1 MKNNSFKPVTIV
13 FKTSDNIKNMMIKHY
28 EDRKCDKT
36 PPYAI
41 FQVKDF
47 DCVTTLY
54 ESGKVMF
61 QGIGAD
67 IEASF
72 WTEQER
78 VLNNRYIDTTGK
90 SKEKDN
96 IKKTD
101 KIELN
106 NVFISESTVGSDEV
120 GTGDYFGPLIVT
132 ASYVSKDNIEFLQNL
147 GVRDSKKL
155 TDEKIIKIAP
165 EIIKTI
171 PHTTIILTNKEYNEY
186 HSTDINMNKIKAI
199 LHNKCLLSV
208 LKKDN
213 ITYNKIVVDQ
223 FEPPAAYY
231 NHISKMKEK
240 VTNITFMT
248 KAEDKCLSVAA
259 SSIISRYIFLKEHKK
274 LCERFNIEIPLG
286 ASNLVDEVGATL
298 VQKYGKD
305 ILSEIAKLNFK
316 NTEKINDILK
326 N

>member
-1 MKNNSFKPVTIV
+1 MKKGNFKPVTIV
-13 FKTSDNIKNMMIKHY
+13 FKVSDNIKEMMIKHY
-28 EDRKCDKT
+28 EDMKCEKT

-78 VLNNRYIDTTGK
+78 VLNNRTIDTNK
-90 SKEKDN
+90 DDKKEKD
-96 IKKTD
+96 KKD
-101 KIELN
+101 EQPK
-106 NVFISESTVGSDEV
+106 VFINESTVGSDEV
-120 GTGDYFGPLIVT
+120 GTGDYFGPLVVT
-132 ASYVSKDNIEFLQNL
+132 ASYVPKNKFSLLTEL

-155 TDEKIIKIAP
+155 TDDKIKQIAP
-165 EIIKTI
+165 EIIKNI
-171 PHTTIILTNKEYNEY
+171 SHTTIILTNKEYNSY

-208 LKKDN
+208 IDKNELQGIKV
-213 ITYNKIVVDQ
+213 IVDQ

-231 NHISKMKEK
+231 KHLSSAPKK

-248 KAEDKCLSVAA
+248 KAEDQCLSVAA
-259 SSIISRYIFLKEHKK
+259 SSIISRYIFLREIDKLKK
-274 LCERFNIEIPLG
+274 KFNIEIPLG

-305 ILSEIAKLNFK
+305 ILNEIAKLSFK
-316 NTEKINDILK
+316 NTEKIEDIIK
-326 N
+326 SR

>member
-1 MKNNSFKPVTIV
+1 
-13 FKTSDNIKNMMIKHY
+13 MMIKHY
-28 EDRKCDKT
+28 EDMKCDKT

-67 IEASF
+67 IEASY

-78 VLNNRYIDTTGK
+78 VINKNIIDTTP
-90 SKEKDN
+90 KEKD
-96 IKKTD
+96 KKD
-101 KIELN
+101 KEKDEKK
-106 NVFISESTVGSDEV
+106 VFINESSVGSDEV

-132 ASYVSKDNIEFLQNL
+132 AAFVSKENIIWMQDL

-165 EIIKTI
+165 ELIKRI
-171 PHTTIILTNKEYNEY
+171 PHTTMVLSNEEYNQY
-186 HSTDINMNKIKAI
+186 HSTDFNMNKVKAI

-208 LKKDN
+208 IKKDGVN
-213 ITYNKIVVDQ
+213 YSKIVVDQ
-223 FEPPAAYY
+223 FEPEKAYY
-231 NHISKMKEK
+231 AHIAKAPEK

-248 KAEDKCLSVAA
+248 KAEDQCMSVAA
-259 SSIISRYIFLKEHKK
+259 SSIISRYIFLKEMKK
-274 LCERFNIEIPLG
+274 LSDRFNIEMPLG

-298 VQKYGKD
+298 VKKYGKD
-305 ILSEIAKLNFK
+305 ILKQISKLSFK
-316 NTEKINDILK
+316 NTEKILEIAK
-326 N
+326 TR